1 MNVLGVLLV
10 VFGALILWIATRTSW
25 KRPSD
30 QVLHTLHTIG
40 EGEDSSKVGPVM
52 SQLSDGTD
60 AAPFGD
66 VRRRSSNK
74 LDDQA
79 N

>member
-30 QVLHTLHTIG
+30 QILHTLHTDG
-40 EGEDSSKVGPVM
+40 GGEDNTKAGPAL
-52 SQLSDGTD
+52 SQLSDGAD
-60 AAPFGD
+60 FEACGD
-66 VRRRSSNK
+66 VRRRSNK
-74 LDDQA
+74 LDDQVD
-79 N
+79 

>member
-1 MNVLGVLLV
+1 MNVLGLLLV

-30 QVLHTLHTIG
+30 QILHTLHTNG
-40 EGEDSSKVGPVM
+40 DCEDNSKVGPAM

-60 AAPFGD
+60 AGTFGD
-66 VRRRSSNK
+66 VRKRSNK
-74 LDDQA
+74 LDDQD